1 MKIKVFIVSFL
12 LSSAS
17 FAQMVQSKAYG
28 EMLNGLLSHKAKEI
42 SVAEA
47 KKISDV
53 TFVDARE
60 KNEFNVSHLKNAV
73 WCGYDDFDIN
83 RLKSVD
89 GSKKVIVY
97 CSVGYRSEKISLKL
111 KKLGF
116 TNVFNLYGGIF
127 EWKNQGNPVY
137 DNQGNETEKVHA
149 YDEKWGV
156 WLTSGEK
163 VYNSN

>member
-1 MKIKVFIVSFL
+1 MKIKVFFFSLL

-17 FAQMVQSKAYG
+17 FTQMVQSKAYG
-28 EMLNGLLSHKAKEI
+28 EMLDGLLSHKATEI
-42 SVAEA
+42 SVEEA
-47 KKISDV
+47 SKLATV

-60 KNEFNVSHLKNAV
+60 KNEFAVSHIKDAV

-83 RLKSVD
+83 RLKNVD
-89 GSKKVIVY
+89 GSKKIVVY

-116 TNVFNLYGGIF
+116 TNTYNLYGGIF
-127 EWKNQGNPVY
+127 EWKNQGHPVV
-137 DNQGNETEKVHA
+137 DPAGNETEKVHA
-149 YDEKWGV
+149 YNEKWGV

-163 VYNSN
+163 VY

>member
-1 MKIKVFIVSFL
+1 MKIKIFFVALI

-28 EMLNGLLSHKAKEI
+28 EMLDGLLSHKAKEI

-47 KKISDV
+47 SKLTAV

-60 KNEFNVSHLKNAV
+60 KNEFAVSHIKNAV

-83 RLKSVD
+83 RLKNID
-89 GSKKVIVY
+89 GSKKIVVY

-116 TNVFNLYGGIF
+116 TNTYNLYGGIF
-127 EWKNQGNPVY
+127 EWKNQGHAVV
-137 DNQGNETEKVHA
+137 DQSGNQTEKVHA

-156 WLTSGEK
+156 WLTKGEK
-163 VYNSN
+163 VY